1 MAIQPQSDLF
11 LLKCPLQLSN
21 KHQLTFNDKDEQ
33 IAYFRS
39 LPRLEVDNISYIRKD
54 NVIRFPRTY

>member
-21 KHQLTFNDKDEQ
+21 NHQLTFNDKDEQ

-39 LPRLEVDNISYIRKD
+39 LPRIEVDNISYIRKD